1 LLAYIKA
8 WFDTITLFILT
19 RFIFYFFVCSIF
31 HDLYQVLQ
39 YSIRAMASTLNILHC
54 MFFSNLRC
62 INFSISR
69 ENFDNLLFSY
79 FSIFLLLFQISFFNF
94 YKIYQSVRVFIGK
107 CSETV
112 TNFLCLFSLSYFPY
126 HPSFHV
132 HSVQGLLLFYNV
144 VGGVNTIGI
153 VVKPLLCG

>member
-1 LLAYIKA
+1 
-8 WFDTITLFILT
+8 
-19 RFIFYFFVCSIF
+19 
-31 HDLYQVLQ
+31 
-39 YSIRAMASTLNILHC
+39 MASTLNILHC

-94 YKIYQSVRVFIGK
+94 YKIYQSVGVFIAK